1 MATKWRAGC
10 VERGEMQ
17 RLNPWHGT
25 CRLQF
30 SADADTTHHQ
40 GGCTAPF
47 KLMRAERGNDGRCEL
62 PLLHSAGGLVG
73 GDQLSVDLEL
83 GRNSRALIT
92 SVAAQKVYGSIGRSR
107 LHPKGTWANQ
117 SVSCRLGSNSDLEW
131 LPQELV
137 VYADALVEQSLDVQL
152 ADNASFLSAEIV
164 RLGRTAAGEDLGQ
177 GCWRS
182 AVSLRRIGENGT
194 RWEQVDRL
202 ELSGD
207 ALHHRHGLNG
217 DAVFGTL
224 IWAAPAPLTN
234 PTLKSLLSSARDDR
248 TGLEGQMQCS
258 GLEQG
263 LIARYVGPSSRDAR
277 FWFSRIWARTRAQR
291 QLSEPR
297 IPRVWPLQEQPLR
310 QQVFIENIASSNA
323 ATH

>member
-1 MATKWRAGC
+1 
-10 VERGEMQ
+10 
-17 RLNPWHGT
+17 
-25 CRLQF
+25 
-30 SADADTTHHQ
+30 
-40 GGCTAPF
+40 
-47 KLMRAERGNDGRCEL
+47 MRAERGDNGRCEL

-73 GDQLSVDLEL
+73 GDQLSVDIEL
-83 GRNSRALIT
+83 GTDSRALIT

-117 SVSCRLGSNSDLEW
+117 TVRCRLGPNSDLEW

-137 VYADALVEQSLDVQL
+137 VYADALVEQTLDVQL
-152 ADNASFLSAEIV
+152 ADDASFLSAEIV

-182 AVSLRRIGENGT
+182 AVSLCRIGVNGP

-207 ALHHRHGLNG
+207 ALDHRHGLNG
-217 DAVFGTL
+217 NAVFGTL
-224 IWAAPAPLTN
+224 IWAAPAPLAN
-234 PTLKSLLSSARDDR
+234 STLQTLLSNARDDR
-248 TGLEGQMQCS
+248 AGLVGEMQCS

-277 FWFSRIWARTRAQR
+277 FWFSRIWAHTRAHR

-297 IPRVWPLQEQPLR
+297 IPRVWPLQEQPLQ
-310 QQVFIENIASSNA
+310 QQVFTENIASSNA